1 MPPANSNPN
10 PNTEPFETFFRG
22 WLVRQ
27 EEVRQ
32 LLLQA
37 TTERDCDKAREDE
50 EARLQGLIGRVVAHY
65 AEYYK
70 AKLRVVREDA
80 LNMFEPP
87 WFTLFERNLLWIGGF
102 KPGLALRL
110 VRNYV
115 TNLTEEQTRMM
126 EDVRTEMAEEER
138 ELAAELEKVK
148 TGPTMISLV
157 EMATRGRERS
167 NGERDEVDEQIEIVK
182 LAVET
187 LVECADYLRCK
198 TALKIMDILNPSQN
212 LKFLLAITQLRLRVC
227 NWGLQREAESRNDN
241 GRH

>member
-80 LNMFEPP
+80 LIMFEPP

-157 EMATRGRERS
+157 EMATRGESGRMEKGMSFSSEFATGDCREKLRAAMTM
-167 NGERDEVDEQIEIVK
+167 GATRDAFNFI
-182 LAVET
+182 
-187 LVECADYLRCK
+187 LRF
-198 TALKIMDILNPSQN
+198 
-212 LKFLLAITQLRLRVC
+212 KF
-227 NWGLQREAESRNDN
+227 
-241 GRH
+241 